1 MAAVL
6 PLIIVIIFGV
16 GAAFVSLGY
25 HQSSSQPDYYTVTIS
40 TMNDAAGN
48 HVVLHEYRNAVNVTW
63 DTLYSFL
70 LSDDTN
76 NLSYVYPSFTCADFA
91 EQLQNNAEAH
101 GIKCGIVGI
110 YTNIGNHALNVFYT
124 TDRGFVFID
133 DSNNNNSCA
142 NITSLSNLSLVPQA
156 SSEDY
161 VAYIQNGSPYGT
173 LPLSLA
179 NQFDYQYYVNMSSR
193 YDSYLAQVN
202 TYNVQATAFV
212 EAVEEHDEK
221 MQSIEARTNQ
231 TYQAELNQEADQ
243 LVLERT
249 QLMEQSASLNSDP
262 ESKWLWREPS
272 GGTAIVM
279 KVDVY
284 W

>member
-1 MAAVL
+1 MAVAL
-6 PLIIVIIFGV
+6 PLIIVIVIGV
-16 GAAFVSLGY
+16 GAGFVLLE
-25 HQSSSQPDYYTVTIS
+25 HQQSSPSPDYYTVTVHS
-40 TMNDAAGN
+40 MNDAAGN
-48 HVVLHEYRNAVNVTW
+48 PVILHEYRNAVNVSW

-76 NLSYVYPSFTCADFA
+76 NLSYVYPSFTCANFA
-91 EQLQNNAEAH
+91 EQLQSNAEAH
-101 GIKCGIVGI
+101 GIKCGIVGV

-133 DSNNNNSCA
+133 DSNNNNTYA
-142 NITSLSNLSLVPQA
+142 NIASLSNLSLVPQA